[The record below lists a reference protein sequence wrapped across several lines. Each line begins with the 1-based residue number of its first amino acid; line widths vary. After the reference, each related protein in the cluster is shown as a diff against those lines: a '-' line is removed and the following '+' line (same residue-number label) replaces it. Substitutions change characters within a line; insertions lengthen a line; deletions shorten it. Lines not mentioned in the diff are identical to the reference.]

1 MRLPGPALPADAVL
15 PRLVGALADAP
26 SAVLVAPP
34 GAGKTTRAPLALAG
48 APWLAPGHTVV
59 MLEPR
64 RVAARAAARRL
75 AAAFG
80 ERVGATVGLRVRG
93 ESTVGPAARIEVVTE
108 GVLVRRLLADPAL
121 DGAGDIHGA
130 RAVGVVVFDEFHERS
145 LDGDLGLALALH
157 AQALLRP
164 DLRILVMSATLD
176 GARVAALLGPGTP
189 VVESEGRMFAVGT
202 RWRGRPPDRAGGV
215 EDAVAAAVR
224 HALAHDDGSVLAFL
238 PGTAEIRRTADRLA
252 GLCADGPESAV
263 DVRPLSGDLAP
274 DAQDAAL
281 APPPPGRRKVVLAT
295 NVAETSVTV
304 EGVTVVVDSGLAR
317 RPRHD
322 PATGMSRLET
332 VRVSRAEADQR
343 RGRAGRQA
351 PGTCYRLW
359 SEADDAVLAPFAPP
373 EIATADLAPLALAL
387 AAFGAD
393 ADELTWLDPPPA
405 AALAAGRDLLAALGA
420 LDASGCLTGH
430 GRALAALPMHPRL
443 GHLALVARASGH
455 AALAAD
461 LAALLSERDLARASP
476 GARADADLRL
486 RVEALREGRAPGLD
500 VDRGA
505 LARVRA
511 EAARLRRA
519 WRASGEADPD
529 ATGALLALAYPERV
543 AQKTGES
550 ARDARFRLRDGR
562 TALLDAAQPPADA
575 PFLAVAHLDD
585 RSGPGGVTAARIFL
599 AAPLSADEIAAAFP
613 DDVVT
618 DDAVAWDGARVT
630 ATRRTRLGAVVL
642 RETRLADPD
651 PAAVAA
657 ALAGGLAAAGL
668 ASLAWT
674 PDAAHLR
681 ERLAFLHHHAPDD
694 WPDVSDDALL
704 ATASD
709 WLLPHAPAARS
720 LADLARV
727 DLAAALGALVPW
739 SRRADLD
746 RLAPARLPIP
756 SGRAARVDYADPDA
770 PVLAAKLQELFGLAE
785 TPAVLGG
792 RLPVVVHLLSPAGRP
807 VQVTRDLASFWR
819 AGYFDVRKDL
829 RGRYPKHPWPDDP
842 TTAPATART
851 TRRR

>member
-1 MRLPGPALPADAVL
+1 MRLPGPPLPVDAVL
-15 PRLVGALADAP
+15 PRLVGALAEAP

-34 GAGKTTRAPLALAG
+34 GAGKTTRAPLALAD
-48 APWLAPGHTVV
+48 APWLAPGHTIV

-80 ERVGATVGLRVRG
+80 ERVGGAVGLRVRG
-93 ESTVGPAARIEVVTE
+93 ESTVGPTARIEVVTE

-121 DGAGDIHGA
+121 DGSA
-130 RAVGVVVFDEFHERS
+130 RAARPVGAVVFDEFHERS
-145 LDGDLGLALALH
+145 LDADLGLALALH
-157 AQALLRP
+157 AQALLRT
-164 DLRILVMSATLD
+164 DLRIVVMSATLD
-176 GARVAALLGPGTP
+176 GARVAALLGPATP
-189 VVESEGRMFAVGT
+189 VVESAGRMFAVET
-202 RWRGRPPDRAGGV
+202 HWRGRPPDRPGGL

-224 HALAHDDGSVLAFL
+224 HAIAHDPGSVLAFL
-238 PGTAEIRRTADRLA
+238 PGAAEIRRTAERLA
-252 GLCADGPESAV
+252 GLPPG
-263 DVRPLSGDLAP
+263 VRVLPLSGDLSA

-281 APPPPGRRKVVLAT
+281 APPPPGVRKVVLAT

-304 EGVTVVVDSGLAR
+304 EGVTTVVDGGLAR

-343 RGRAGRQA
+343 RGRAGRTA

-359 SEADDAVLAPFAPP
+359 SETDDAALAPSAPP
-373 EIATADLAPLALAL
+373 EIATADLAPLALVL
-387 AAFGAD
+387 AAWGAD
-393 ADELTWLDPPPA
+393 ADELAWLDPPPA
-405 AALAAGRDLLAALGA
+405 AALAAGRDLLVALGA
-420 LDASGCLTGH
+420 LDSAGHLTGH
-430 GRALAALPMHPRL
+430 GRALAALPLHPRL

-455 AALAAD
+455 ASLAAD
-461 LAALLSERDLARASP
+461 LAALLSERDLARAAP
-476 GARADADLRL
+476 GGRADADLRL
-486 RVEALREGRAPGLD
+486 RVEALRAGRAPGLD

-519 WRASGEADPD
+519 WHARGDADPD

-562 TALLDAAQPPADA
+562 TALLDTAQPLADA

-585 RSGPGGVTAARIFL
+585 RPGGARIFL
-599 AAPLSADEIAAAFP
+599 AAPLAADEIAAAFP
-613 DDVVT
+613 DSVVT
-618 DDAVAWDGARVT
+618 EDAVAWDGSRVT
-630 ATRRTRLGAVVL
+630 AVRRTRLGAVVL

-657 ALAGGLAAAGL
+657 ALAGGLATSGL
-668 ASLAWT
+668 AALTWT
-674 PDAAHLR
+674 PDAVHLR

-694 WPDVSDDALL
+694 WPDVSDDALA
-704 ATASD
+704 ATVAD
-709 WLLPHAPAARS
+709 WLVPHAPAARS

-727 DLAAALGALVPW
+727 DLTAALGALVPW
-739 SRRADLD
+739 NRRADLD

-756 SGRAARVDYADPDA
+756 SGRDARVDYADPDA
-770 PVLAAKLQELFGLAE
+770 PVLAAKLQELFGLTE
-785 TPAVLGG
+785 TPSVWGG

-819 AGYFDVRKDL
+819 AGYFDVRRDL

-842 TTAPATART
+842 TTAVPTART
-851 TRRR
+851 TRRT